1 MDELFAIEAI
11 IGEVAAIIGLQ
22 FEKEEEFI
30 REDLIEWEKFPEPV
44 VVEAKPKAEG
54 DGEEDEAPAEDNPEE
69 AEKKAPQFKKEDYQW
84 TVSNR
89 KPKNLPQLFY
99 GCKGINTLHEFK
111 DAVNNGAN

>member
-54 DGEEDEAPAEDNPEE
+54 DGEEPAI
-69 AEKKAPQFKKEDYQW
+69 
-84 TVSNR
+84 
-89 KPKNLPQLFY
+89 
-99 GCKGINTLHEFK
+99 GCRGKRCAAGTTHCRI
-111 DAVNNGAN
+111 